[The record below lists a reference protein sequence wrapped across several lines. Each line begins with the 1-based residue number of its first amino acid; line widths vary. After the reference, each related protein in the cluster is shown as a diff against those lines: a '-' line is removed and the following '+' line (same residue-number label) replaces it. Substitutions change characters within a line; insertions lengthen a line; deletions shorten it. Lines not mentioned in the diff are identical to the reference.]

1 MEVNHIQKQRAIE
14 THSSQASEFDDSYR
28 GLGKDAFQSCF
39 TYSRRRLEVMLEQ
52 YLPARVDRSMPHR
65 LLDVGCGTG
74 HHMALLRS
82 RGFDVAGVDGSAEML
97 EHARRNNPNAEIR
110 QSDVEELPFESASFD
125 YVLCVEVLRY
135 LPRVERS
142 IAEIA
147 RVLRPGGTALVT
159 AAPLFSLNGYYFV
172 NRLATM
178 MPIGNLVRLKQFFS
192 TSGGLWRSAF
202 EQAGRNLRTSRCGE
216 CTPGHLT
223 GLSICAWDCCRGR
236 LKAWEP
242 IDARIA
248 DAPVLRELSNMFL
261 VVGRKP
267 MEFKL

>member
-1 MEVNHIQKQRAIE
+1 MEANNIQKQRAIE
-14 THSSQASEFDDSYR
+14 THSSQAGEFDDSYR
-28 GLGKDAFQSCF
+28 GLGKDAYQTCF
-39 TYSRRRLEVMLEQ
+39 TYSRRRLEAMLEQ
-52 YLPARVDRSMPHR
+52 YLPAPVDRSMPHR

-82 RGFDVAGVDGSAEML
+82 RGFDVAGVDGSVEML
-97 EHARRNNPNAEIR
+97 EHARRHNPNAEIR

-192 TSGGLWRSAF
+192 TSGGLEAAF
-202 EQAGRNLRTSRCGE
+202 ERAGFENVEVKGVYSGPLNWIE
-216 CTPGHLT
+216 HLAPGLLP
-223 GLSICAWDCCRGR
+223 GL
-236 LKAWEP
+236 LKEWEP
-242 IDARIA
+242 IDARVA
-248 DAPVLRELSNMFL
+248 DAPVLREFSNMFL
-261 VVGRKP
+261 VVGRKYH
-267 MEFKL
+267 